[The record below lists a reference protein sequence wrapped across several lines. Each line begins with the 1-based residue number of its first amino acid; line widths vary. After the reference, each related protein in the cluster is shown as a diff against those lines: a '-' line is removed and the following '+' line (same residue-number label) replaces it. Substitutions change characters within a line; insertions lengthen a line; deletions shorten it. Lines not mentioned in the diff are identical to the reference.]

1 MDAVLENLE
10 SAPIS
15 GELRATLAFVGG
27 LTRDPDGVGAD
38 EARAVLEAGVSPE
51 ALRDAVQVCAVF
63 NTINR
68 VVDALGIEA
77 LPAEQA
83 RRGASF
89 TVLGYA

>member
-1 MDAVLENLE
+1 MAT
-10 SAPIS
+10 APIS
-15 GELRATLAFVGG
+15 DELRATLGFVAR
-27 LTRDPDGVGAD
+27 LTCEPDSVGPAD
-38 EARAVLEAGVSPE
+38 ARAVLDAGVSPG
-51 ALRDAVQVCAVF
+51 ALRDAIQVCAAF

-68 VVDALGIEA
+68 IVDALGLEP